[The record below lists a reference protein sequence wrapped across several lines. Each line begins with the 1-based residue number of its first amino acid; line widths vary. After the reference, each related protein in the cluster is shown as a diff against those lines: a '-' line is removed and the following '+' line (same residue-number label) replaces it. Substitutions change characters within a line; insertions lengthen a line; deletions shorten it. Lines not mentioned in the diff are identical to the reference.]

1 MEPIRPI
8 GPRPQEIPAIEPVWR
23 EGERE
28 QRQREQQ
35 KKRRQQQQPLRRVE
49 PDEDDGLPHID
60 VSV

>member
-28 QRQREQQ
+28 QRQREQR
-35 KKRRQQQQPLRRVE
+35 KRQQRKPQRVQE
-49 PDEDDGLPHID
+49 PPEDDGRPHID

>member
-8 GPRPQEIPAIEPVWR
+8 GPRSQEIPAVEPVWR

-28 QRQREQQ
+28 QREREQRKQ
-35 KKRRQQQQPLRRVE
+35 KRRQPPRVQE
-49 PDEDDGLPHID
+49 PPEDDGRPHID

>member
-8 GPRPQEIPAIEPVWR
+8 GPRPREIQAVEPVWR

-28 QRQREQQ
+28 QREREQQ
-35 KKRRQQQQPLRRVE
+35 RKRKQQPTRRPE
-49 PDEDDGLPHID
+49 PEEDDGLPHID

>member
-8 GPRPQEIPAIEPVWR
+8 GPRPQEIPAVEPVWR

-28 QRQREQQ
+28 QREREQERKQ
-35 KKRRQQQQPLRRVE
+35 KRRQPPRVQE
-49 PDEDDGLPHID
+49 PPEDDGRPHID

>member
-8 GPRPQEIPAIEPVWR
+8 GPRPQEIPAVEPVWR

-28 QRQREQQ
+28 QREREQQ
-35 KKRRQQQQPLRRVE
+35 RKKRQQKPTRRPE
-49 PDEDDGLPHID
+49 PEEDDGLPHID